1 MIVISDKPKLIISK
15 TNIIYKPKPK
25 KIYKSKPNYSL
36 NLYPNK
42 SYQINPKRKN
52 KKNLDLNLKN
62 NAKSEKFD
70 VESISLEEMEK
81 DFKRLKAKREISKV
95 EEELKQIMEEST
107 KDKSRE
113 KNSNKK
119 KKNKGIKRPKNV
131 KYVLYKNFDFEYD
144 MIV

>member
-1 MIVISDKPKLIISK
+1 MFVLSDKSKLIISK

-25 KIYKSKPNYSL
+25 KIYKSKLNYSL

>member
-1 MIVISDKPKLIISK
+1 MFVLSDKSKLIISK

-36 NLYPNK
+36 NFYPNK
-42 SYQINPKRKN
+42 SFQLNQKRKN
-52 KKNLDLNLKN
+52 QKKLDLNLQK

-70 VESISLEEMEK
+70 MESISLEEMEK
-81 DFKRLKAKREISKV
+81 DFKRLRAKREITKV
-95 EEELKQIMEEST
+95 EKELKQIMEEST
-107 KDKSRE
+107 KD
-113 KNSNKK
+113 NSGENKK
-119 KKNKGIKRPKNV
+119 KKYRGIKRPKNV

>member
-1 MIVISDKPKLIISK
+1 MFVLSDKSKLIISK

-36 NLYPNK
+36 NFYPNK
-42 SYQINPKRKN
+42 SFQLNQKRKN
-52 KKNLDLNLKN
+52 QKKLDLNLKN

>member
-1 MIVISDKPKLIISK
+1 MFVLSDKSKLIISK

-119 KKNKGIKRPKNV
+119 KKNKGIKRPKI
-131 KYVLYKNFDFEYD
+131 LFNFIFNSL
-144 MIV
+144 IKIKISF

>member
-1 MIVISDKPKLIISK
+1 MFVLSDKSKLIISK

-25 KIYKSKPNYSL
+25 KIDRSKPNYSL

-107 KDKSRE
+107 KDKSRGKIE
-113 KNSNKK
+113 KK
-119 KKNKGIKRPKNV
+119 KRKIK
-131 KYVLYKNFDFEYD
+131 E
-144 MIV
+144 

>member
-131 KYVLYKNFDFEYD
+131 KYVLYKNHLKFKNNN
-144 MIV
+144 I

>member
-1 MIVISDKPKLIISK
+1 MFVLSDKSKLIISK

-131 KYVLYKNFDFEYD
+131 KYVLYKNFDFECD
-144 MIV
+144 MII

>member
-1 MIVISDKPKLIISK
+1 MFVLSDKSKLIISK

-95 EEELKQIMEEST
+95 EDELKQIMEEST

>member
-1 MIVISDKPKLIISK
+1 MFVLSDKSKLIISK

-119 KKNKGIKRPKNV
+119 KKNRGIKRPKNV

>member
-1 MIVISDKPKLIISK
+1 MFVLSDKSKLIISK

-113 KNSNKK
+113 KNNNKK

>member
-1 MIVISDKPKLIISK
+1 MIVLSDKPKLIISK

-36 NLYPNK
+36 NFYPNK